1 MTVAG
6 RRKEV
11 VLISDVDLGLMSY
24 DRAIRVL
31 SRELLSVVALSLS
44 NGMDAAAIMDKV
56 APLISLID
64 DCDAMLR

>member
-1 MTVAG
+1 ML

-56 APLISLID
+56 VPLISLID